1 MQLPIHRP
9 TSVSPFVCSCYSN
22 TPGRLM
28 PRIARFWDTLP
39 RFGHQIRRKSQTDL
53 AGSEESYLYW
63 PRFLSHRIGGGGNSG
78 AADAYKSTHI
88 VAFAMI
94 RATGEPEM
102 IQAPT

>member
-1 MQLPIHRP
+1 
-9 TSVSPFVCSCYSN
+9 
-22 TPGRLM
+22 M

-39 RFGHQIRRKSQTDL
+39 RFEHQIRRKSQTDL

-63 PRFLSHRIGGGGNSG
+63 PRFRSHCIGGGGNSV

-94 RATGEPEM
+94 RDDPGAYVKQFEVTQKNLDRQIPSRTFAERPN
-102 IQAPT
+102 